1 MHSASHLFSHFKV
14 SEHES
19 FFLSQG
25 SQVEFVEDDEQEAVE
40 VEQDDLLVYVNE
52 LEVPQESEE
61 LDGQEL
67 EQELEGQ
74 ELEQLEEQELWDVEG
89 HDVEELEQQLL
100 VTEQLEELEE
110 LEQSLFLEQESELRP
125 VTEHKE
131 QVVLEPLELDKH
143 LDFFGILYI

>member
-1 MHSASHLFSHFKV
+1 LHSASHLFSHFKV

-74 ELEQLEEQELWDVEG
+74 ELEQELEGQELEQLEEQEL
-89 HDVEELEQQLL
+89 
-100 VTEQLEELEE
+100 
-110 LEQSLFLEQESELRP
+110 
-125 VTEHKE
+125 
-131 QVVLEPLELDKH
+131 
-143 LDFFGILYI
+143 